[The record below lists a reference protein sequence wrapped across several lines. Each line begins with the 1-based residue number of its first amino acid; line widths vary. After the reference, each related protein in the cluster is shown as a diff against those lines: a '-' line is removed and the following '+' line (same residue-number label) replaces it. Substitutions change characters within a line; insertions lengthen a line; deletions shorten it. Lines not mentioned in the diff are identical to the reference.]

1 MSSQHCRTQ
10 IVMTDKIFRCHECNL
25 PFARLQ
31 NGAIVIESRHHG
43 EKHTN
48 SISVWDLVLLV
59 IKSVASIERS
69 TPDVRKSG
77 IQQAR
82 PQTGE

>member
-1 MSSQHCRTQ
+1 M
-10 IVMTDKIFRCHECNL
+10 MNKIFRCHKCNL

-31 NGAIVIESRHHG
+31 NGSIVIESRHHG
-43 EKHTN
+43 EKHVN

-69 TPDVRKSG
+69 TPGVRESR
-77 IQQAR
+77 IQQSC
-82 PQTGE
+82 PQTGERSE

>member
-1 MSSQHCRTQ
+1 
-10 IVMTDKIFRCHECNL
+10 MTDEIFRCHKCNL

-69 TPDVRKSG
+69 TPDVRESG
-77 IQQAR
+77 VQQVR
-82 PQTGE
+82 LQTRE